1 MNLGLEGRRAL
12 VLGASRGLGA
22 ACARALLA
30 EGTRVVAAARDAEAI
45 EAWGAACT
53 ADERARLWA
62 VHFDAAAP
70 GAAARLAEEA
80 LAAGPVDILIN
91 NGGGPPPGG
100 AADATY
106 EQWVANFAPMAA
118 TLFELTRLILPGMKS
133 RGWGRIVTIAS
144 SGVEQ
149 PIPNLA
155 LSNGIRASVL
165 GWSKTLA
172 SEVAASGITANVV
185 LPGRIHTPRV
195 DQLDA
200 AAAGRTGKS
209 IQDVAAASAATIPAG
224 RYGRP
229 EEFADVV
236 AFLASARASY
246 VTGATIRV
254 DGGMIR
260 SV

>member
-1 MNLGLEGRRAL
+1 MNLGLKGRRAL

-22 ACARALLA
+22 ASARALLA
-30 EGTRVVAAARDAEAI
+30 EGATVIAAARDVAAI
-45 EAWGAACT
+45 AAWGAERP
-53 ADERARLWA
+53 ADEAERLSA
-62 VHFDAAAP
+62 LAFDAAQP
-70 GAAARLAEEA
+70 DAAAQLAEKA
-80 LAAGPVDILIN
+80 FAGGPIDILVN
-91 NGGGPPPGG
+91 NGGGPPPGS

-106 EQWVANFAPMAA
+106 DQWTRNFAPMAA
-118 TLFELTRLILPGMKS
+118 TLFELTRLLLPGMKTQ
-133 RGWGRIVTIAS
+133 GWGRVLTIVS

-155 LSNGIRASVL
+155 LSNGIRASVV

-172 SEVAASGITANVV
+172 SEVAANGITVNVV
-185 LPGRIHTPRV
+185 LPGRIHTDRV
-195 DQLDA
+195 DQLDGNA
-200 AAAGRTGKS
+200 AARTGKS
-209 IQDVAAASAATIPAG
+209 RQEVAAASAASIPAG

-246 VTGATIRV
+246 VTGASIRV

-260 SV
+260 SI